1 MQYRVDL
8 SHQSREKG
16 QCAYVHNLCTLFM
29 HTYLIVHD
37 LQPLPDAEKH
47 LGLQSS
53 AISSRFEPPNSS
65 KVPKTSFWLF
75 FAQYMHIMHTYLI
88 VHDL

>member
-29 HTYLIVHD
+29 HAYLIVHD
-37 LQPLPDAEKH
+37 LQPLPDAE
-47 LGLQSS
+47 
-53 AISSRFEPPNSS
+53 I
-65 KVPKTSFWLF
+65 
-75 FAQYMHIMHTYLI
+75 
-88 VHDL
+88 